1 MVKIFI
7 AHSKDDSW
15 LINQIANWLS
25 SINIDTYLARLED
38 PTPLPLPVKILRAIK
53 DSAAMFVFLTP
64 NVADNKIT
72 RDIVNW
78 EISQAYTLD
87 KPVYVFREKG
97 VEVPLMI
104 NYITVYHTYDPFNED
119 SLNEMNDR
127 LEQITYAIKESED
140 KVKAAVTL
148 AAFILGSFFFFG
160 SLEK

>member
-15 LINQIANWLS
+15 LINPIANL
-25 SINIDTYLARLED
+25 IRAITLEPYLARLED
-38 PTPLPLPVKILRAIK
+38 PTPLPLPVKIFQAIK

-64 NVADNKIT
+64 NVADNENT

-78 EISQAYTLD
+78 EIAQAYTLK

-104 NYITVYHTYDPFNED
+104 NYITVYHTYDPLNKD
-119 SLNEMNDR
+119 SLNEMSDR
-127 LEQITYAIKESED
+127 LGQLAYAFKESED

-148 AAFILGSFFFFG
+148 SALILGSILLFG
-160 SLEK
+160 SSEK